1 MRVIKIAFRAMQH
14 VTFLFIKEIENIV
27 TMKLVAAIRA
37 FEFTVR
43 VVYFTFVVRAKGF
56 LV

>member
-1 MRVIKIAFRAMQH
+1 MQH